1 MEVNSRRREV
11 IGIMPPGADVL
22 DIRPEI
28 WLPLGLNPS
37 NRGNRAGH
45 FLRVIGRLKDDVT
58 PEAAQRELTTL
69 NEQWGERVGVSDH
82 MFAPMPREA
91 AARASNPNAGHI
103 LQLAP
108 LHDQIVSGASRADLD
123 ASGDR
128 RTGAADRLRQFS
140 ESPAGACG
148 NTPS

>member
-1 MEVNSRRREV
+1 MIGKTVEVNSRPREV

-37 NRGNRAGH
+37 NRGNRAAH
-45 FLRVIGRLKDDVT
+45 SLRVIGRLKDDVT

-69 NEQWGERVGVSDH
+69 NEHWGERVGVSSH
-82 MFAPMPREA
+82 MFAP
-91 AARASNPNAGHI
+91 NTGHV

-108 LHDQIVSGASRADLD
+108 LHDQIVSGARRADLD

-128 RTGAADRLRQFS
+128 RARVADRLRQSS

-148 NTPS
+148 HTPA